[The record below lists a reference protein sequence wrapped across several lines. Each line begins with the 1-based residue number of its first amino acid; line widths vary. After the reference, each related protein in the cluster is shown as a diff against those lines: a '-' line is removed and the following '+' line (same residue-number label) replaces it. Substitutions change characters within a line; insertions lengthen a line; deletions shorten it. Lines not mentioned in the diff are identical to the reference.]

1 MTRRTKDTDRED
13 RIRDEAI
20 VDAYGP
26 DEQAM
31 GWYYYLDNR
40 LHFPFVSKCS
50 TNRVIS
56 PLRVGERVQTVGM
69 APEKECG
76 HDMLVM
82 VEWRDTKLAVPLSQ
96 VSPVDAD
103 EDTTEAVEDWH
114 YWVERGYGF

>member
-1 MTRRTKDTDRED
+1 MTRRTEDTDRED

-20 VDAYGP
+20 VDAYGN

-31 GWYYYLDNR
+31 GWYYYLDDR
-40 LHFPFVSKCS
+40 LHFPFVSKCI
-50 TNRVIS
+50 TNRAIS
-56 PLRVGERVQTVGM
+56 PLRVGERVQAVGM

-76 HDMLVM
+76 NDMFVM

-96 VSPVDAD
+96 VSPVGAD

-114 YWVERGYGF
+114 YWVERGYEF